1 MYQYEHPHPAVT
13 VDIVLFAVRDETLK
27 VLLIERG
34 REPYRGRWALPGGF
48 VEIDEGLEEAAVRE
62 LREETGIGDIWLTQL
77 HAFGR
82 PDRDP
87 RERVISVAYYGM
99 IPFERSHARAATDAR
114 AVRWLGLHELPALA
128 FDHTEILRTA
138 HRRLTGE
145 LDEPEIALRFM
156 PREFTLSE
164 LRRLHEAILETKLD
178 ARAFADKMLGS
189 GLIEK
194 TGHTRTQARDQ
205 PQPLYRAT
213 SRP

>member
-82 PDRDP
+82 PDRSRGRTRAQRRMRARSGGWACTSCRRSRSIIP
-87 RERVISVAYYGM
+87 RS
-99 IPFERSHARAATDAR
+99 
-114 AVRWLGLHELPALA
+114 
-128 FDHTEILRTA
+128 
-138 HRRLTGE
+138 
-145 LDEPEIALRFM
+145 
-156 PREFTLSE
+156 
-164 LRRLHEAILETKLD
+164 
-178 ARAFADKMLGS
+178 
-189 GLIEK
+189 
-194 TGHTRTQARDQ
+194 
-205 PQPLYRAT
+205 
-213 SRP
+213 